1 MKIKFFSTLKNLLN
15 FKFKLY
21 DFLIE
26 LKYYRKKIFTLCF
39 ILLYITYTSMRKISK
54 KIKKIFTSQKVTL
67 LSNVKQF
74 SLAVLNH
81 SLLIIICLLKCGQL

>member
-26 LKYYRKKIFTLCF
+26 FKYYRKKIFTLCF
-39 ILLYITYTSMRKISK
+39 ILLYITYTSIRKISK
-54 KIKKIFTSQKVTL
+54 KIKKIFTSQKVTTQPL
-67 LSNVKQF
+67 L
-74 SLAVLNH
+74 H
-81 SLLIIICLLKCGQL
+81 I